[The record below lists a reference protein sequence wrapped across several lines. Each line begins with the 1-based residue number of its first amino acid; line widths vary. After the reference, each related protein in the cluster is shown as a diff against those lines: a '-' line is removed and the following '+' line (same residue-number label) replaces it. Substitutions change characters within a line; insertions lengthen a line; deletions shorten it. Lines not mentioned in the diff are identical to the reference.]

1 MDEKI
6 KIIPRGDKH
15 LFDSTNHQ
23 RPNACVRCG
32 LPPHHTIHHQ
42 IEKSEPEI
50 RGLEVILD
58 NSENLG
64 GIAAPDE
71 RIGRHELFL
80 EIATILRKRSTCN
93 RGKVGCVITQDRRIV
108 STGYNGSPAGA
119 PHCLD
124 IGCEP
129 HTNEHVEGCFR
140 TVHAEANCIAFAAKH
155 GVSTGGGTM
164 YSTHSPCHE
173 CAKLIVSAGIVEFYF
188 TTEYRAQRLDVLTD
202 AGIIW
207 WQL

>member
-1 MDEKI
+1 M
-6 KIIPRGDKH
+6 DKH
-15 LFDSTNHQ
+15 EFVKYPGER
-23 RPNACVRCG
+23 RPYSCLKCG
-32 LPPHHTIHHQ
+32 LPPYHTIHHQ
-42 IEKSEPEI
+42 IEKGEPEI
-50 RGLEVILD
+50 RGLEVIL
-58 NSENLG
+58 STREAELS
-64 GIAAPDE
+64 GIDVPDE
-71 RIGRHELFL
+71 RIGRHEMFL
-80 EIATILRKRSTCN
+80 EIAATLRKRSTCN

-173 CAKLIVSAGIVEFYF
+173 CAKLIVSAGIVEFYY
-188 TTEYRAQRLDVLTD
+188 TTEYRAERLDVLTD

-207 WQL
+207 WRL